1 MRFHIIA
8 QAQTGERFRR
18 IEVDGERV
26 DFPQYRTESFA
37 AHANPLA
44 GTKGEPAYVVSHVGT
59 GMRLSGGKTQAAA
72 ISTARQLIAEKS
84 TEEFWRAIAAA
95 RQYIKATQT
104 LA

>member
-8 QAQTGERFRR
+8 QSHAGERFRR

-26 DFPQYRTESFA
+26 AFPQYKTETFA
-37 AHANPLA
+37 AHANPMA
-44 GTKGEPAYVVSHVGT
+44 KTTGEPAYVVSHVGT

-95 RQYIKATQT
+95 RQYIKAIQT

>member
-8 QAQTGERFRR
+8 QSQTGERFRR
-18 IEVDGERV
+18 IEVDGDRV
-26 DFPQYRTESFA
+26 EFPHFKTESFA
-37 AHANPLA
+37 AHANPMA
-44 GTKGEPAYVVSHVGT
+44 KTAGEPAYVVSHVGT
-59 GMRLSGGKTQAAA
+59 GMRLTGGKTKAAA

-95 RQYIKATQT
+95 RQYIKAIQT